1 MTENQVT
8 QRHVEAFGRFL
19 KLLPHGKDLTLV
31 ILKGHLLIEEQV
43 WQIIDERVGK
53 PDALRK
59 NVKFDCHQAICIAEA
74 LCPQE
79 QEPWLWEA
87 VKKLNKIRNEIAHKT
102 EPVGIEDRVDDF
114 VNSVASGLYF
124 SEDKQGRFEGA
135 LWSLFEAVSSL
146 VERPTATVLELV
158 KGKDEVT

>member
-1 MTENQVT
+1 MTDNHVT
-8 QRHVEAFGRFL
+8 QRQIDAFRRFL
-19 KLLPHGKDLTLV
+19 KFLPHGQDFTLV

-43 WQIIDERVGK
+43 RRIIDERVK
-53 PDALRK
+53 NPDAVEKAKL
-59 NVKFDCHQAICIAEA
+59 DCHQAICIAKA
-74 LCPQE
+74 LCPKE

-87 VKKLNKIRNEIAHKT
+87 AIKLNKIRNKIAHKV
-102 EPVGIEDRVDDF
+102 EPVGLDDRIDDF
-114 VNSVASGLYF
+114 VNSVPSGLYF

-146 VERPTATVLELV
+146 VEWPTATVYELV